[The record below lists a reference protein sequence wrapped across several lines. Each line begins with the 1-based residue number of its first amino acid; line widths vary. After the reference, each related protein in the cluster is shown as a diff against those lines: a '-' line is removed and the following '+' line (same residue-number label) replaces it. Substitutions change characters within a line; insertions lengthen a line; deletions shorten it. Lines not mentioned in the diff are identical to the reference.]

1 MATKSPVRTDKAPAP
16 LQGAPYSQAIRY
28 DDLVFVSGQLPL
40 SPAGEVV
47 GTTIEEQTD
56 QVLKNIRAIL
66 EAAGTR
72 MDKLVKTTV
81 FLASHERLRGDERA
95 STRSTSAWCHRRA
108 RWWPSRTSRAA
119 SVLEIDAIAH
129 V

>member
-1 MATKSPVRTDKAPAP
+1 MATKSAIRTDKAPAP
-16 LQGAPYSQAIRY
+16 LQGAPYSQAIRFG
-28 DDLVFVSGQLPL
+28 DLVFVSGQLPL

-47 GTTIEEQTD
+47 GTTIEAQTE
-56 QVLKNIRAIL
+56 QVLANIRAIL

-81 FLASHERLRGDERA
+81 FLASHDDFMAMNGVYKKHVGVVPPA
-95 STRSTSAWCHRRA
+95 RSTVAVKVFRRG
-108 RWWPSRTSRAA
+108 
-119 SVLEIDAIAH
+119 VLLEIDAIAH